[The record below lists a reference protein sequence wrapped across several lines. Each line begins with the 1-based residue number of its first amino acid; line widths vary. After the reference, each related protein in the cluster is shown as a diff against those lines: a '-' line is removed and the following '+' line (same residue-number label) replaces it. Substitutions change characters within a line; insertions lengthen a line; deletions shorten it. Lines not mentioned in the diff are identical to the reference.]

1 MVCLIVCTFTFG
13 QTNVVTPPNQSAVSS
28 QTSSAPTAPP
38 SHSSNAPPQAQ
49 ELRLTVGRSLMLQSS
64 ERLRRVYVG
73 NPLVIESVTSS
84 PHELIVT
91 AKAAG
96 TSSLATWEE
105 AGTSTLYT
113 IQVDLNVNGLRDAL
127 ALALPDD
134 DVQVQSCEGRV
145 YLSGTVS
152 SDAAADYAVKMAA
165 NYSKEV
171 INSLLVMQQHPKQV
185 QLKVRIAEVD
195 RTKLA
200 QFGISLFSNGKT
212 SGASSTQQFGLPAI
226 LNGVIQPSD
235 LLNLFVYN
243 SDLNLGV
250 VLKDLQQRQVLQILA
265 EPNLTSLSGQP
276 ARFLS
281 GGEFPF
287 PVVQGTSGAFASVT
301 VQFRPFGVKLE
312 FTPLV
317 NPDGSIRLKVAPE
330 VSALD
335 YTNSVTISGYTI
347 PAISTRRAETEIEL
361 RDGQSFAISGLLD
374 HRTTQK
380 LSHMPGIGDI
390 PILGEFF
397 RSRETDLTVTELIVI
412 VTPSVVDPL
421 RSPVA
426 VPPLPAEVIPD
437 LETDRFDRAVKSD
450 SKLPK

>member
-1 MVCLIVCTFTFG
+1 VYLAG
-13 QTNVVTPPNQSAVSS
+13 AVSS
-28 QTSSAPTAPP
+28 D
-38 SHSSNAPPQAQ
+38 
-49 ELRLTVGRSLMLQSS
+49 G
-64 ERLRRVYVG
+64 
-73 NPLVIESVTSS
+73 
-84 PHELIVT
+84 
-91 AKAAG
+91 
-96 TSSLATWEE
+96 
-105 AGTSTLYT
+105 
-113 IQVDLNVNGLRDAL
+113 
-127 ALALPDD
+127 
-134 DVQVQSCEGRV
+134 
-145 YLSGTVS
+145 
-152 SDAAADYAVKMAA
+152 AADQALKMAA

-171 INSLLVMQQHPKQV
+171 ISSLQVVQHHLKQV
-185 QLKVRIAEVD
+185 QLNVRIAEVD

-200 QFGISLFSNGKT
+200 QFGINLFSNGKT
-212 SGASSTQQFGLPAI
+212 AGATSTQQFGLPAI

-243 SDLNLGV
+243 SDINLGLI
-250 VLKDLQQRQVLQILA
+250 LKDLQQRQVLQILA
-265 EPNLTSLSGQP
+265 EPNITSLSGQP

-287 PVVQGTSGAFASVT
+287 PVVQGTSGAFASIT

-317 NPDGSIRLKVAPE
+317 NGDGSIRLKVAPE

-335 YTNSVTISGYTI
+335 YTNAVTISGYTI

-397 RSRETDLTVTELIVI
+397 HSKETNLTVTELIVI
-412 VTPSVVDPL
+412 VTPSIVDPL
-421 RSPVA
+421 AIPVE
-426 VPPLPAEVIPD
+426 VPPLPTEVIPD
-437 LETDRFDRAVKSD
+437 LETKGFDRAVKSE